1 MRGSVMSDRTIEQ
14 TRQFADANLDKFFN
28 SVTPELKA
36 HVVSLPK
43 RITQLSARPVI
54 RLKEV
59 LNTAD
64 QIFDHAGKFA
74 ACARGCGHCCHVSV
88 PITEFEAR
96 YMGDNL
102 NIEPVALKQ
111 SIRHD
116 LKEFSTHTPC
126 PFLKNGECSIYE
138 VRPLTCR
145 MHMNFDRDNYWCLH
159 ENWQKSEA
167 EIPRPTIQ
175 PLIDAYHM
183 VISNTKPI
191 MADIRDFFPQG
202 RATNGA

>member
-1 MRGSVMSDRTIEQ
+1 MSDRKIEQ
-14 TRQFADANLDKFFN
+14 TRQFAEENLDKFFN
-28 SVTPELKA
+28 SVPPELKA

-54 RLKEV
+54 KLKEV
-59 LNTAD
+59 LNMAD

-96 YMGDNL
+96 YMAENL
-102 NIEPVALKQ
+102 GIKLVELKQ
-111 SIRHD
+111 SIRHE
-116 LKEFSTHTPC
+116 LSEYGSHTPC
-126 PFLKNGECSIYE
+126 PFLANGECSIYE

-159 ENWQKSEA
+159 ENWLKPEA

-183 VISNTKPI
+183 AIGSTRPI

-202 RATNGA
+202 RMTNAAQ